1 MSNRTLTLTA
11 GRMIGFV
18 LAVTV
23 FSTMAPARAQEGGR
37 GQAASPY
44 QTVSGKAYAFAR
56 IAEGVYY
63 ATSAG
68 TMAKT

>member
-11 GRMIGFV
+11 GRMIAFG

-37 GQAASPY
+37 GQAASCAY
-44 QTVSGKAYAFAR
+44 QKPCTR
-56 IAEGVYY
+56 CIN
-63 ATSAG
+63 
-68 TMAKT
+68 